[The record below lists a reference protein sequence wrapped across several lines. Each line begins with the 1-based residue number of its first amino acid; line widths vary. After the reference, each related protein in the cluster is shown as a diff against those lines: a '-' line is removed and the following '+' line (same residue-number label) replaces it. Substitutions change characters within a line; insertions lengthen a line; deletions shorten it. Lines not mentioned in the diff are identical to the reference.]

1 MLLAVLLLLLL
12 LSPDSQTARGH
23 PLYMRLSPG
32 TLQVLSAQGTQALQA
47 AQRSA
52 QWAVKRVLMEI
63 QHRLHE
69 CQGLGRPRLQTSLLQ
84 DPPELGPCG
93 ERRQGVAN
101 VTRAHGRIVGGNTAP
116 FGSWPW
122 LVRLQFRGQP
132 LCGGVLVAASWVLT
146 AAHCFAG
153 ASNELLWT
161 VTLAEGPQG
170 EHAEEVQVNRIL
182 PHPKFDPQ
190 TFHND
195 LALVQLWTPVSPEG
209 PARPIC
215 LPQGS
220 REPPAGTPCAIAGWG
235 ALFEDGPESEAV
247 REARVPLLSADTCQ
261 KALGPGLR
269 PSTMLCA
276 GYLAGGIDSC
286 QGDSGGPL
294 TCSEAGPHPREVLF
308 GVTSWGDGCGEPGKP
323 GVYTRVAVFKD
334 WLQEQ
339 MTAPSTREPSCRELL
354 TWDPPEE
361 EPAPDVAGL
370 CAFYARLCPGSE
382 RSCARLALQQCLQRR
397 RRCELRSL
405 AHTLLGLLQ
414 GAQELLGPRPGLRRG
429 VPAPAPS
436 LRDPPGHNVRE
447 QRLHSGS
454 RVAGTWFQKPK
465 PERRAE
471 TKGCPGLE
479 SLQQKLAAIQRAHA
493 WILQIPAE
501 HLAMNFDEV
510 LADLG
515 SKTLTGLFRAWVRA
529 GLGDQHVVF
538 SGLVGLEPSTLAH
551 SLPRLLVQA
560 LKAFRSAFQTEE
572 SARDPGLV

>member
-1 MLLAVLLLLLL
+1 MLLTMLLLLLL
-12 LSPDSQTARGH
+12 LSPDSQTAHGH
-23 PLYMRLSPG
+23 PLYMRLSPS

-47 AQRSA
+47 AQRRA
-52 QWAVKRVLMEI
+52 QWAIKRVLMEI

-69 CQGLGRPRLQTSLLQ
+69 CQGPGRHRPQATPLQ

-93 ERRQGVAN
+93 ERHQGVAN
-101 VTRAHGRIVGGNTAP
+101 VTRAHSRIVGGNTAP
-116 FGSWPW
+116 SGAWPW
-122 LVRLQFRGQP
+122 LVRLQLGGQP
-132 LCGGVLVAASWVLT
+132 LCGGVLVATSWVLT
-146 AAHCFAG
+146 AAHCFSG

-170 EHAEEVQVNRIL
+170 EQAEEVQVNRIL

-195 LALVQLWTPVSPEG
+195 LALVQLWTPVSPGG

-294 TCSEAGPHPREVLF
+294 TCSEPGPRPREVLF

-339 MTAPSTREPSCRELL
+339 KRAAPSTREPSCRELL
-354 TWDPPEE
+354 TWEPPEE
-361 EPAPDVAGL
+361 ERVPDAAGL

-382 RSCARLALQQCLQRR
+382 LSCAHLALQQCLQRR
-397 RRCELRSL
+397 RRCVTTKSF
-405 AHTLLGLLQ
+405 
-414 GAQELLGPRPGLRRG
+414 P
-429 VPAPAPS
+429 
-436 LRDPPGHNVRE
+436 
-447 QRLHSGS
+447 GS

-479 SLQQKLAAIQRAHA
+479 PLQQKLAAIQRAHA

-501 HLAMNFDEV
+501 HLAMNFHEV

-515 SKTLTGLFRAWVRA
+515 SKALTGLFRAWVRA
-529 GLGDQHVVF
+529 SLGDQRVVF
-538 SGLVGLEPSTLAH
+538 SGLVGLEPSTLAR
-551 SLPRLLVQA
+551 STPRLLVQA
-560 LKAFRSAFQTEE
+560 LKAFRSVFQTEE
-572 SARDPGLV
+572 SQEPWMRVGQGQRLGKEHHRQLQHLVP